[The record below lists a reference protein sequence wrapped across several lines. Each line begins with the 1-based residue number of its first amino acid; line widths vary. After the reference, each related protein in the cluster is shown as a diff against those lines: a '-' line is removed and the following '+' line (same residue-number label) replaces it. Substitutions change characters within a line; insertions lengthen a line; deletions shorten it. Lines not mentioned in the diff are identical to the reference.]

1 MNYIIC
7 LKWGKKYSAE
17 YVNNLYAMT
26 QRHCTVPHE
35 FVCFTENRKG
45 IDKQIRTIDLP
56 TMNVDGWWY
65 KPWFFSKDLPIQ
77 GTLLYFDLDVIV
89 FRNIDKLFSYKPKQF
104 CIIRDF
110 NRSLR
115 KNYDRINSSV
125 FRLESGMFHNIYKQF
140 EVDPKMHM
148 QKNRGDQDW
157 MYRNIRN
164 YNYWPDEW
172 IRSYKWEMR
181 DRRDLQL
188 HKGKRN
194 FVVDTPPKIL
204 DDCSVAVFHGE
215 PNPADA
221 NDSWVRKH
229 WG

>member
-17 YVNNLYAMT
+17 YVNKLYAMT
-26 QRHCTVPHE
+26 QRNCTVPHQ
-35 FVCFTENRKG
+35 FICFTENRKD
-45 IDKQIRTIDLP
+45 IDKEIKTINLP
-56 TMNVDGWWY
+56 TLNLDGWWF

-89 FRNIDKLFSYKPKQF
+89 FRNIDKLFTYKPKQF

-110 NRSLR
+110 NRSIR
-115 KNYDRINSSV
+115 PQFDRVNSSV
-125 FRLESGMFHNIYKQF
+125 FRLETGMFDPIWKQF
-140 EVDPKMHM
+140 ENDPKLHM

-157 MYRNIRN
+157 MYKNIRN
-164 YNYWPDEW
+164 FSYWPDEW
-172 IRSYKWEMR
+172 IQSYKWEMR
-181 DRRDLQL
+181 DRRDLAI

-194 FVVDTPPKIL
+194 FIVDSPPKVL

-215 PNPADA
+215 PNPLDA
-221 NDSWVRKH
+221 NDTWVRNN

>member
-17 YVNNLYAMT
+17 YVNKLYAMT
-26 QRHCTVPHE
+26 QRNCNIPHQ
-35 FVCFTENRKG
+35 FICFTENRKG
-45 IDKQIRTIDLP
+45 IDKEIKTINLP
-56 TMNVDGWWY
+56 AINLDGWWF

-77 GTLLYFDLDVIV
+77 GTVLYFDLDVIV
-89 FRNIDKLFSYKPKQF
+89 FRNIDKLFTHKPKQF

-110 NRSLR
+110 NRSIR
-115 KNYDRINSSV
+115 HNFDRVNSSV
-125 FRLESGMFHNIYKQF
+125 FRLETGMFDPIWKQF
-140 EVDPKMHM
+140 ENDPKMHM

-164 YNYWPDEW
+164 FSYWPDEW
-172 IRSYKWEMR
+172 IQSYKWEMR
-181 DRRDLQL
+181 DRRDLAI

-194 FVVDTPPKIL
+194 FIVDTPPKIL
-204 DDCSVAVFHGE
+204 NDCSVAVFHGE
-215 PNPADA
+215 PNPLDA
-221 NDSWVRKH
+221 NDTWVRKN

>member
-17 YVNNLYAMT
+17 YVNKLYAMT
-26 QRHCTVPHE
+26 QRHCKVPHE
-35 FVCFTENRKG
+35 FICFTENRKD
-45 IDKQIRTIDLP
+45 IDKEIKTISLP
-56 TMNVDGWWY
+56 NINVDGWWY

-77 GTLLYFDLDVIV
+77 GTMLYFDLDVIV
-89 FRNIDKLFSYKPKQF
+89 FRNIDKLFTYKPKQF

-110 NRSLR
+110 NRSIR
-115 KNYDRINSSV
+115 QNYDRMNSSV
-125 FRLESGMFHNIYKQF
+125 FRLETGMFDPIYKQF
-140 EVDPKMHM
+140 KADPRMHM

-164 YNYWPDEW
+164 FTFWPDDW
-172 IRSYKWEMR
+172 IQSYKWEMR

-188 HKGKRN
+188 NKGKRN
-194 FVVDTPPKIL
+194 FIVDAPPKIK

-215 PNPADA
+215 PNPVDA